1 MHQEIQANKRMKT
14 QPTAAPPTTSRFR
27 APASMFWVG
36 FLIRVLYL
44 TLAHTYRI
52 RLGQDHQQFGWEMG
66 RIAHAL
72 ATGYGYSDPFVGHTG
87 PTAWAPPLYPLFIA
101 AVFKLFGV
109 YTAKSAWVIL
119 TINSVFS
126 AATSSVIYEIAARC
140 FQTAGTPRARKI
152 ALWSGWIWAL
162 HPAAMQYAVRWIWDM
177 AITTFLFSKLI
188 AIALRVRA
196 IGENPPEDPQAAEPQ
211 TTKRWAIFG
220 ILAAMI
226 ALLNSTLVLFIP
238 ICGLWMLLGRT
249 EKATNERVATHKFR
263 AALAKATLSALIFF
277 ACLAPWMIRNYQ
289 VFHAIIP
296 LRGNFGAELNASV
309 SEGNDGFSWGPTIP
323 ICEQCP
329 EYLSYKNMGELAYVK
344 QQGELAKQHIRTH
357 KLRFLQLALKRLYF
371 YWVSVPH
378 PIEHGIWDEAF
389 RVLNYSFLSLAA
401 VLGLILALKRRIR
414 GAILFAWAFVLLPLT
429 YYFVTVQ
436 ARFRS
441 PLEPIMLILAVY
453 LFQSAT
459 PRNPPLEHLTSS

>member
-1 MHQEIQANKRMKT
+1 MQ
-14 QPTAAPPTTSRFR
+14 TAQSSTEGSRFK
-27 APASMFWVG
+27 APSSMFWVG

-66 RIAHAL
+66 RIARAL
-72 ATGYGYSDPFVGHTG
+72 ATGYGYADPFIGHTG

-109 YTAKSAWVIL
+109 YTATSAWVIL
-119 TINSVFS
+119 AINSIFS

-140 FQTAGTPRARKI
+140 FQTAGPTRARKI
-152 ALWSGWIWAL
+152 ALWSGWIWVL

-177 AITTFLFSKLI
+177 AITTYLFSKVI

-196 IGENPPEDPQAAEPQ
+196 IGEDAEHPENATEPQ
-211 TTKRWAIFG
+211 TTRRWAIFG
-220 ILAAMI
+220 ILSAMI
-226 ALLNSTLVLFIP
+226 ALMNSTLVLFVP
-238 ICGLWMLLGRT
+238 ICGLWMLLGAAKRKIPLGPVLL
-249 EKATNERVATHKFR
+249 KATVAG
-263 AALAKATLSALIFF
+263 TLFF
-277 ACLAPWMIRNYQ
+277 ACLAPWMIRNWQ
-289 VFHAIIP
+289 VFHVIIP

-309 SEGNDGFSWGPTIP
+309 YEGNDGFSWGPTIP

-329 EYLSYKNMGELAYVK
+329 EYLTYKKMGELAYVK
-344 QQGELAKQHIRTH
+344 QQGELAKQYIGTH
-357 KLRFLQLALKRLYF
+357 KLRFLQLALKRFYF

-401 VLGLILALKRRIR
+401 LLGLALALVRRIP
-414 GAILFAWAFVLLPLT
+414 GAVLFAWAFALLPLT

-459 PRNPPLEHLTSS
+459 PRNPPSEHLTTS

>member
-1 MHQEIQANKRMKT
+1 
-14 QPTAAPPTTSRFR
+14 
-27 APASMFWVG
+27 MFWVG

-52 RLGQDHQQFGWEMG
+52 RLGQDHLQFGWEMG
-66 RIAHAL
+66 RIARAL
-72 ATGYGYSDPFVGHTG
+72 ATGYGFADPFTGHTG

-101 AVFKLFGV
+101 GVFQIFGI

-119 TINSVFS
+119 TINSIFA
-126 AATSSVIYEIAARC
+126 AATSSIIYEIAVRC
-140 FQTAGTPRARKI
+140 FQTLGPTRARKI
-152 ALWSGWIWAL
+152 ALWSGWLWAL

-196 IGENPPEDPQAAEPQ
+196 IGESQENPEDVPAADPQ
-211 TTKRWAIFG
+211 TTSRWAAFG
-220 ILAAMI
+220 ILSGLI
-226 ALLNSTLVLFIP
+226 ALLNSTLLLFIP
-238 ICGLWMLLGRT
+238 ICGFWMLLGNGD
-249 EKATNERVATHKFR
+249 KAATNDRAPHPSRSLRWVGEHKLR
-263 AALAKATLSALIFF
+263 TALTKAVLSGLIFF
-277 ACLAPWMIRNYQ
+277 AILAPWMIRNYH
-289 VFHAIIP
+289 VFHAFIP
-296 LRGNFGAELNASV
+296 IRGNFGAELNASV
-309 SEGNDGFSWGPTIP
+309 QESNDGFSWGPTIP

-329 EYLSYKNMGELAYVK
+329 EYQSYKQMGERAYVK

-357 KLRFLQLALKRLYF
+357 KCRFLQLALKRFYF

-378 PIEHGIWDEAF
+378 PIEHGAWGVWNELF
-389 RVLNYSFLSLAA
+389 RVLNYSFVSLAA
-401 VLGLILALKRRIR
+401 VLGLALALKRRIP
-414 GAILFAWAFVLLPLT
+414 AAVLFAWAFALLPLT

-441 PLEPIMLILAVY
+441 PLEPIMTILAVY

-459 PRNPPLEHLTSS
+459 PRNRPSQSPSRLP

>member
-1 MHQEIQANKRMKT
+1 
-14 QPTAAPPTTSRFR
+14 
-27 APASMFWVG
+27 MFWAG

-52 RLGQDHQQFGWEMG
+52 RLGQDHLQFGWEMG
-66 RIAHAL
+66 RIARAL
-72 ATGYGYSDPFVGHTG
+72 ATGYGYADPFIGHTG

-109 YTAKSAWVIL
+109 YTARSAWVIL
-119 TINSVFS
+119 TVNSIFS

-140 FQTAGTPRARKI
+140 FSAAGTTRARKI
-152 ALWSGWIWAL
+152 ALWSGWLWAL

-177 AITTFLFSKLI
+177 AITTFLFSKLLV
-188 AIALRVRA
+188 IALRVRA
-196 IGENPPEDPQAAEPQ
+196 IGENPEDPEDSTSSQPEPQ
-211 TTKRWAIFG
+211 TTLRWAIFG
-220 ILAAMI
+220 ILSGMI
-226 ALLNSTLVLFIP
+226 ALLNSTIVLFIP
-238 ICGLWMLLGRT
+238 VCGLWMLLGAAKRKSRLAPVLL
-249 EKATNERVATHKFR
+249 KATVAG
-263 AALAKATLSALIFF
+263 TLFF
-277 ACLAPWMIRNYQ
+277 ACLAPWMIRNWQ
-289 VFHAIIP
+289 VFHAVVP

-309 SEGNDGFSWGPTIP
+309 QEGNDGFSWGPTIP

-329 EYLSYKNMGELAYVK
+329 EFQSYRQMGELAYVR
-344 QQGELAKQHIRTH
+344 QQGELAKQHIRNH
-357 KLRFLQLALKRLYF
+357 KRRFLQLALKRFYF

-378 PIEHGIWDEAF
+378 PIEHGVWDEAF

-401 VLGLILALKRRIR
+401 LMGLVLALKRRIP
-414 GAILFAWAFVLLPLT
+414 GAVLFAWAFALLPLT

-441 PLEPIMLILAVY
+441 PLEPIMTILAVY

-459 PRNPPLEHLTSS
+459 LRNRPARHL

>member
-1 MHQEIQANKRMKT
+1 MQNPRPSPK
-14 QPTAAPPTTSRFR
+14 TSRFK
-27 APASMFWVG
+27 APSSMFWVG
-36 FLIRVLYL
+36 FFIRVLYL
-44 TLAHTYRI
+44 TLAHSYRI
-52 RLGQDHQQFGWEMG
+52 RLGQDHLQFGWEMG
-66 RIAHAL
+66 RIARAL
-72 ATGYGYSDPFVGHTG
+72 ATGYGYADPFIGHTG
-87 PTAWAPPLYPLFIA
+87 PTAWAPPLYPLLVA

-119 TINSVFS
+119 TINSIFS

-140 FQTAGTPRARKI
+140 FQTAGTTRARKI

-196 IGENPPEDPQAAEPQ
+196 IGENPEDPQYPLAIEPQ
-211 TTKRWAIFG
+211 TTTRWAIFA
-220 ILAAMI
+220 ILSAMI
-226 ALLNSTLVLFIP
+226 VLLNSTIALFIP
-238 ICGLWMLLGRT
+238 ICGLWMLLGST
-249 EKATNERVATHKFR
+249 EKTTTNDRVPHPSRFLRWAGTYKFR

-277 ACLAPWMIRNYQ
+277 ACLAPWMIRNWQ
-289 VFHAIIP
+289 VFHAVVP

-309 SEGNDGFSWGPTIP
+309 QQGNDGFSWGPTIP

-329 EYLSYKNMGELAYVK
+329 EYLSYKKMGELAYVR

-357 KLRFLQLALKRLYF
+357 KLRFLQLALKRFYF

-378 PIEHGIWDEAF
+378 PIEHGVSDEAF

-401 VLGLILALKRRIR
+401 VLGLALALTRRIP
-414 GAILFAWAFVLLPLT
+414 AAVLFAWAFALLPLT

-459 PRNPPLEHLTSS
+459 PRKQSSLKF

>member
-1 MHQEIQANKRMKT
+1 MQNPQS
-14 QPTAAPPTTSRFR
+14 PPKTSRFQ
-27 APASMFWVG
+27 APASMFWIG

-66 RIAHAL
+66 RIARAL
-72 ATGYGYSDPFVGHTG
+72 ATGYGYADPFIGHTG
-87 PTAWAPPLYPLFIA
+87 PTAWAPPLYPLFVA

-119 TINSVFS
+119 TINSIFS

-140 FQTAGTPRARKI
+140 FQTAGTTRARKI

-177 AITTFLFSKLI
+177 AITTFLFSKLL

-196 IGENPPEDPQAAEPQ
+196 IGENLEDPQDTLATEPQ
-211 TTKRWAIFG
+211 TTTRWAIFG

-226 ALLNSTLVLFIP
+226 VLLNSTIALFIP
-238 ICGLWMLLGRT
+238 ICGLWMLLGAARRKSPLAPILL
-249 EKATNERVATHKFR
+249 KATVAGT
-263 AALAKATLSALIFF
+263 IFLV
-277 ACLAPWMIRNYQ
+277 CLAPWMIRNYQ
-289 VFHAIIP
+289 VFHAVVP

-309 SEGNDGFSWGPTIP
+309 QEGNDGFSWGPTIP

-344 QQGELAKQHIRTH
+344 QQGELAKQHISTH
-357 KLRFLQLALKRLYF
+357 KRRFLQLALKRFYF

-401 VLGLILALKRRIR
+401 ILGLILALKRQIP
-414 GAILFAWAFVLLPLT
+414 GAALFAWAFVLLPLT

-441 PLEPIMLILAVY
+441 PLEPIMLILTVY

-459 PRNPPLEHLTSS
+459 PQSARGTSDEFLT